1 LRRQSFER
9 VYSRV
14 CSLVDGAGK
23 ILEDVPDPIGEVEVE
38 RVEIINFGDGMYVY
52 DGVLESW

>member
-1 LRRQSFER
+1 M
-9 VYSRV
+9 
-14 CSLVDGAGK
+14 DGAGK